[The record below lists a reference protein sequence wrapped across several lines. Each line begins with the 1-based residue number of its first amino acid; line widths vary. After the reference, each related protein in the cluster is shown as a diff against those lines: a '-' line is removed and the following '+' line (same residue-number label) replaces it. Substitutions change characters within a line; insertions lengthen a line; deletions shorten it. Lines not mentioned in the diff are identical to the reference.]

1 MKLEGYYN
9 EAELVNLLIDGEITK
24 RDYYLHHSEY
34 KKDEYLQ
41 FCQEKGLDFNDLTS
55 AEIFWEV
62 DGREEERIY

>member
-9 EAELVNLLIDGEITK
+9 EAELVNLLIDGKITK

-34 KKDEYLQ
+34 KKNEYLQ
-41 FCQEKGLDFNDLTS
+41 FCQEKGLDYKDLTS

>member
-24 RDYYLHHSEY
+24 RDYYLHHSEH
-34 KKDEYLQ
+34 KKDEYLK
-41 FCQEKGLDFNDLTS
+41 FCQEKGLDFKDLTS
-55 AEIFWEV
+55 GEIYWEV

>member
-1 MKLEGYYN
+1 MKLEGYYD

-34 KKDEYLQ
+34 KKDEYLK
-41 FCQEKGLDFNDLTS
+41 FCQEKGLDFKDLTS
-55 AEIFWEV
+55 GEIYWEV

>member
-9 EAELVNLLIDGEITK
+9 EAELVNLLIDKKITK

-34 KKDEYLQ
+34 KKDEYLK
-41 FCQEKGLDFNDLTS
+41 FCQEKGLDYKDLTS
-55 AEIFWEV
+55 GKIYWEV